1 MVVVRVRREVGD
13 CMLPKNVHKYN
24 FSACPDEEE
33 GSVVTTSV
41 AREECGR
48 RGMEF
53 AIPRG
58 RQVTEGERQR
68 SGVG

>member
-1 MVVVRVRREVGD
+1 MVGRVIREVGD

-24 FSACPDEEE
+24 FPGSSDEEE

-41 AREECGR
+41 VREECGR

-58 RQVTEGERQR
+58 MQVTEGERQR
-68 SGVG
+68 PGVG